1 MDFNTIKRR
10 IQELGF
16 YGKFINRDY
25 TYYSDDGVGT
35 DPEKYPEFVEPVYKN
50 VSEIILAIEA
60 FEIEVLEHIEKIIKG
75 KEKRKSEF
83 LKAHFKSVYK
93 SLDELA
99 KPIYFEK
106 NEFHY
111 LFKLYNLTIP
121 VTALSII
128 ADGIPKELYS
138 PIDEFINHNIA
149 YDEQGI
155 AYEWYTDNDIVN
167 RFRAAVYIVVVRRFV
182 DSVLLLFEDGP
193 KSFQVIN
200 FNKNR
205 KYLIELFPFSRIK
218 KELLDDFLALF
229 NGSQPIIPLIW
240 DGKKGDLR
248 EIISTMEYNNLFIGL
263 KAKTHWKLCLQC
275 FKENETQKFVK
286 SNLASGK
293 PTRNKDNIRK
303 IIGQM
308 DNNYKN

>member
-16 YGKFINRDY
+16 YGKFINRDRS
-25 TYYSDDGVGT
+25 YYFEEIEGAE
-35 DPEKYPEFVEPVYKN
+35 PEKYTEFVKPVYKN
-50 VSEIILAIEA
+50 VSEIILAIES

-167 RFRAAVYIVVVRRFV
+167 RFRAAVYIVVVKRFV
-182 DSVLLLFEDGP
+182 DSVLLLFDEGP
-193 KSFQVIN
+193 KSFQIIN

-205 KYLIELFPFSRIK
+205 KYLKELFPLSGIG
-218 KELLDDFLALF
+218 KELEDDFLNLF

-240 DGKKGDLR
+240 SGYPGDLKD
-248 EIISTMEYNNLFIGL
+248 IIIELKKANLFIGL
-263 KAKTHWKLCLQC
+263 KSKSHWDLTLLC
-275 FKENETQKFVK
+275 FKKDLNENFVK
-286 SNLASGK
+286 STFRSGK
-293 PTRNKDNIRK
+293 STKNCSDITKIVHCMKNK
-303 IIGQM
+303 
-308 DNNYKN
+308 